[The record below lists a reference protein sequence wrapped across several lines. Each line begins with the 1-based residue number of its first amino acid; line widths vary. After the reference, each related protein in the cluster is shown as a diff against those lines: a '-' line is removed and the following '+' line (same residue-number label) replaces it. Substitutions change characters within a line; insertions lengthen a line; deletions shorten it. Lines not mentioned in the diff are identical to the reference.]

1 MDQKPALT
9 HRPEALKLH
18 LLVLRCQVGDM
29 AAFQQLYGQFSPRS
43 LGFLKSFVSET
54 EAEDLN
60 QELWLKVYQR
70 IASLANPN
78 GFKTWLFQIAR
89 NRALDY
95 LRAHSRLAARHE
107 AMEAE
112 ARVEQLA
119 TQDTNDFELSTELTK
134 GLDQLSAPQREVLV
148 LHFLEGMDYEEIGL
162 ITGAAAGTVKSRM
175 YHAKN
180 NLKNL
185 MKNKSEL

>member
-1 MDQKPALT
+1 MDPKPASN
-9 HRPEALKLH
+9 HQPEALKLH

-29 AAFQQLYGQFSPRS
+29 AAFRQLYGQFNHRS
-43 LGFLKSFVSET
+43 LGFLKSFVSGA

-60 QELWLKVYQR
+60 QEIWLTVYQR
-70 IASLANPN
+70 IAGLANPN

-89 NRALDY
+89 HRALDY
-95 LRAHSRLAARHE
+95 LRTHSRLSALYE

-112 ARVEQLA
+112 SEAIGLA
-119 TQDTNDFELSTELTK
+119 DREITDFALSTELSS

-162 ITGAAAGTVKSRM
+162 ITGAAVGTVKSRM
-175 YHAKN
+175 YHAKI
-180 NLKNL
+180 NLKQL
-185 MKNKSEL
+185 MKNKN